1 MAEALSAKPQIAIIV
16 SSSFYTIWNLFPG
29 FVIPRPFVDNGEFQ
43 YGADGLLGISG
54 ILDLDFLHH
63 SLEIY
68 RTGQMK
74 QFNNFFTNYFGFRHD
89 FVGIVAVVVGLQ

>member
-1 MAEALSAKPQIAIIV
+1 M
-16 SSSFYTIWNLFPG
+16 
-29 FVIPRPFVDNGEFQ
+29 
-43 YGADGLLGISG
+43 
-54 ILDLDFLHH
+54 DFLHH